1 MIDMPVW
8 TFFLIFFGAILFMA
22 MLPDF
27 NIRKKESH
35 RKEPARSTTPTEPF
49 PSESSHSQN

>member
-1 MIDMPVW
+1 MPVW
-8 TFFLIFFGAILFMA
+8 TFFLIFFGAILFLA

-27 NIRKKESH
+27 SIRKKESH
-35 RKEPARSTTPTEPF
+35 PKESARSTTPTEPF